1 MQLRGALSNGPSGG
15 NGYYCGHRELSG
27 PARQVTLPCT
37 WHFRLSSSILSQKRL
52 EFVVCVSQLGG
63 PSAEQSPKTATPHGT
78 PCGSSSLCL
87 PLAFSFG
94 KLSGPSGFPPSLQA
108 RVAPRT
114 HQRGLGSSS
123 RAARL
128 PTLRTMRGGCS
139 PQMSPRCLSKHFSS
153 LMSQDLSGSCKS
165 QAGLVIPTSERE
177 MGIDREESLLSKAV
191 HGSTGVNKEH
201 EFTGES
207 DVSFVLGK

>member
-1 MQLRGALSNGPSGG
+1 MGRNKGAKYRFPLQDGTCDFPGDAVAGKGLILCAAERCFVKWALWGEWVLLGPQGAVWPCEAGDSGPSEED
-15 NGYYCGHRELSG
+15 GYYWGHRELPG

-94 KLSGPSGFPPSLQA
+94 S
-108 RVAPRT
+108 
-114 HQRGLGSSS
+114 
-123 RAARL
+123 
-128 PTLRTMRGGCS
+128 
-139 PQMSPRCLSKHFSS
+139 
-153 LMSQDLSGSCKS
+153 
-165 QAGLVIPTSERE
+165 
-177 MGIDREESLLSKAV
+177 
-191 HGSTGVNKEH
+191 
-201 EFTGES
+201 
-207 DVSFVLGK
+207 